1 MTIFKIRATKAEETL
16 SALEPEHIKLNKRF
30 NNMLEENEI
39 LVIKVEEVCME
50 RDEMR
55 RILLEGG
62 DESLL
67 KAQRSSSVLRDSAYL
82 NRPATPKRSEED
94 IDRHVKKFEAE
105 INEEVQLTRANEKI
119 YMGKF
124 EDLISGKTKSIG
136 PDQADAL
143 LGIRYEFLRRE
154 LTIKMIIGEMKKV
167 QRDMFA
173 MKTELE

>member
-1 MTIFKIRATKAEETL
+1 M
-16 SALEPEHIKLNKRF
+16 
-30 NNMLEENEI
+30 
-39 LVIKVEEVCME
+39 
-50 RDEMR
+50 
-55 RILLEGG
+55 
-62 DESLL
+62 
-67 KAQRSSSVLRDSAYL
+67 LRDSAYL

>member
-67 KAQRSSSVLRDSAYL
+67 KA
-82 NRPATPKRSEED
+82 
-94 IDRHVKKFEAE
+94 
-105 INEEVQLTRANEKI
+105 
-119 YMGKF
+119 
-124 EDLISGKTKSIG
+124 
-136 PDQADAL
+136 
-143 LGIRYEFLRRE
+143 
-154 LTIKMIIGEMKKV
+154 
-167 QRDMFA
+167 
-173 MKTELE
+173 